1 MSEQYTEKFV
11 NHILGE
17 LKNTFRRHGFHEVM
31 IHGICNYQKGELY
44 CIPHYFSQ
52 LGFLIEYADSREE
65 AEKNWYEDGDAISLR
80 FGENYILQALEN
92 EIIHEL
98 EKKLL

>member
-1 MSEQYTEKFV
+1 MNEQENEKLV
-11 NHILGE
+11 EHILDKMKE
-17 LKNTFRRHGFHEVM
+17 MLKRHGFCEVV
-31 IHGICNYQKGELY
+31 INGTCNYQKKELY
-44 CIPHYFSQ
+44 CIPQYVSW

-80 FGENYILQALEN
+80 FGENYILQALES